1 MLPNLLLIVFMDP
14 IVRLFKR
21 IIIFFF
27 FLLQLH
33 GQNYWQQIAQYP
45 NFQAE
50 DIVADLKGRVYV
62 SIAMHRDVSLFDLKQ
77 SIIGVKH
84 IPRLAPTW
92 PYDYS
97 TITDDPLKLALD
109 KNGEL
114 LVYSYYGVYR
124 LLNEKFELDTSHF
137 NGQKYN
143 WFYSDNLLIN
153 LSGDYYTW
161 NPFGVYRYKVL
172 HDQSGINKVF
182 ETDGSLVDAV
192 VYDCDHNYA
201 MGFTQDFRGFEVYSF
216 NSCDNNRETIIFT
229 NGRPVSRRLIATYD
243 GQIILPMRTSLLH
256 YTDRGKSVQVPVI
269 EPNLS
274 KPMRIYYLS
283 WTVNKDALVV
293 FTNNGIYFS
302 YDTAKT
308 WVRPREMNRN
318 FPGDEFFLPN
328 LTINRSGI
336 TDCEV
341 YDTTRGVVI
350 IQNHCGT
357 KQVMAFSPLAAKWS
371 NLDLGLEYVS
381 LDIVGK
387 TKNGRLYAYS
397 PEECQNYY
405 TEDEGRTWNP
415 YVVEGSTYFNL
426 DFTENSMFRW
436 VTSDSVLFRS
446 EDGGHHWA
454 EVLQYKGD
462 PMAILDPGNGK
473 LIAFFHYYWGGDKSY
488 QIFISEDDGLNWIKQ
503 AHLNLP
509 IIPSQFV
516 TDRLGVIYIRGA
528 GKVYLSNDLG
538 KSWKLATGYE
548 NLGSVYNLD
557 FDESNRPLIYAV
569 TNGTK
574 GMFTMDSLGQVYQIS
589 DRKFQYFGQG
599 RALSFDTREGVFFSE
614 DFGANWTNIT
624 YNQPLDL
631 NYRIPYFS
639 SAFISEDGHLYVS
652 RKYEGIYKTVK
663 PLVSTQNAMR
673 EEVRISPNP
682 VHDYL
687 NIHLGDAISGG
698 IHLQIVNLLG
708 QVVWKSKI
716 MGNQTSIQVTAL
728 PAGVYTLGFMKEGQL
743 FHVEKFMKQ

>member
-14 IVRLFKR
+14 IMRLFKR

-27 FLLQLH
+27 FLLRLN

-50 DIVADLKGRVYV
+50 DIVADTKGRVFV
-62 SIAMHRDVSLFDLKQ
+62 SITKHKDVVGLELNKLIEKVALLPRIFPQ
-77 SIIGVKH
+77 S
-84 IPRLAPTW
+84 
-92 PYDYS
+92 PYDYNS
-97 TITDDPLKLALD
+97 VTDDRFSLEID

-114 LVYSYYGVYR
+114 LVFSEFYGVYR
-124 LLNEKFELDTSHF
+124 YLNNRFQLDTGHL
-137 NGQKYN
+137 NGNRIQWY
-143 WFYSDNLLIN
+143 YSDNLMIN
-153 LSGDYYTW
+153 LKEEYFFRNLT
-161 NPFGVYRYKVL
+161 GVYKYKELYNFIGMDPVFQYDGIVFGAAMFDCENNYIMGLSNQRNLEVYKV
-172 HDQSGINKVF
+172 
-182 ETDGSLVDAV
+182 
-192 VYDCDHNYA
+192 
-201 MGFTQDFRGFEVYSF
+201 
-216 NSCDNNRETIIFT
+216 NSCDKSKELVILSSTT
-229 NGRPVSRRLIATYD
+229 PVSRRLIATYD

-614 DFGANWTNIT
+614 DFGSNWTNIT

-631 NYRIPYFS
+631 NFRIPYFS
-639 SAFISEDGHLYVS
+639 SAFMSEDGYLYVS

-743 FHVEKFMKQ
+743 FHLEKFMKQ